1 MRHQRVFCS
10 ALILFGCFLAASAF
24 SANSQSLNVED
35 AEFPQG
41 CSNPFAEPRAFL
53 DFYDSTIAKI
63 AVDRGPIAN
72 GVAELFAVSELSR
85 DLLVAVPNFSEE
97 SPVDRLLKTQLCLF
111 EDIYKRSLKPGV
123 RSARALSS
131 SNALLHD
138 HLLKVSSRLFE
149 DSVKLMETI
158 YAERALKA
166 SNEGK
171 VRDHLKRI
179 EKARILGR
187 KKVDARI

>member
-1 MRHQRVFCS
+1 MRHQRVFCG
-10 ALILFGCFLAASAF
+10 ALIAFACFAAVSAF
-24 SANSQSLNVED
+24 SADSVSLSVED
-35 AEFPQG
+35 AEFPEG

-63 AVDRGPIAN
+63 AVDRGPVTN

-85 DLLVAVPNFSEE
+85 DLLTTVPNFSEE
-97 SPVDRLLKTQLCLF
+97 SPIDRLLKTQLCLF

-123 RSARALSS
+123 RSTHALSS
-131 SNALLHD
+131 SNPLLHD
-138 HLLKVSSRLFE
+138 HLLKVSPRLFE
-149 DSVKLMETI
+149 DSVKLMEKI

-171 VRDHLKRI
+171 AREHLKRI
-179 EKARILGR
+179 EKARTLGR
-187 KKVDARI
+187 KKVDARL